1 MASLVNS
8 TNILKR
14 INANSS
20 QTLPKKSEE
29 EGTHPNSF
37 YEANATLE
45 SKARKICHK
54 KKISLAIQMQKIF
67 IENKKQQAEF
77 NSTLKALYTMISVS
91 SEVQR
96 CSNIQKTVWH
106 TTLTDLLNNCKNSFD
121 KS

>member
-54 KKISLAIQMQKIF
+54 KKFLWQYRCKKSSLKTK
-67 IENKKQQAEF
+67 NSKL
-77 NSTLKALYTMISVS
+77 NSTA
-91 SEVQR
+91 
-96 CSNIQKTVWH
+96 H
-106 TTLTDLLNNCKNSFD
+106 
-121 KS
+121 